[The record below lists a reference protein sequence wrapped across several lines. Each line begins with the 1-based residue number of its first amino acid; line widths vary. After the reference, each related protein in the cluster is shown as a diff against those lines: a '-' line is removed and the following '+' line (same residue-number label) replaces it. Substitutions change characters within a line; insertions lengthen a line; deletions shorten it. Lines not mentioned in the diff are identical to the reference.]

1 MPFIL
6 NSKNRTLTIKLDGEL
21 DLVSAH
27 EFRETVDRAME
38 EMMSKNLIIDLNRVT
53 FIDSSGLGVIL
64 GRFRK
69 IKANSGEM
77 VIFGPTANIRRI
89 TFQASASVQQ
99 IGIEVVIPDNSKILR
114 ILAEAWKVIE
124 KRSVKEA

>member
-6 NSKNRTLTIKLDGEL
+6 NSKNRTLTVKLEGEL

-27 EFRETVDRAME
+27 EFRETVDQAMRE
-38 EMMSKNLIIDLNRVT
+38 LMSENLLIDLSRVT

-69 IKANSGEM
+69 IKGTNGQMVLYGPSAN
-77 VIFGPTANIRRI
+77 VRRI
-89 TFQASASVQQ
+89 LELSGISTF
-99 IGIEVVIPDNSKILR
+99 IPICLNE
-114 ILAEAWKVIE
+114 AEAWKLIE
-124 KRSVKEA
+124 KRTVKEA

>member
-38 EMMSKNLIIDLNRVT
+38 EMMSKNLIIDLNKVT

-89 TFQASASVQQ
+89 LELS
-99 IGIEVVIPDNSKILR
+99 GITNSIPICWTE
-114 ILAEAWKVIE
+114 AEAWKVIE
-124 KRSVKEA
+124 KRAVREA